1 MDAAIGVSG
10 WESVRKGCQW
20 VRVKLGKLARPTA
33 EAGSSPTACLGSPE
47 LRREEE
53 EGSDGRD
60 PPVSDRA
67 RRGIARA
74 AHAWAERERAGL
86 RAEFLGRSWHNV
98 FFFFLLC
105 KICFMF
111 DFV

>member
-1 MDAAIGVSG
+1 MRG
-10 WESVRKGCQW
+10 EL
-20 VRVKLGKLARPTA
+20 RVLSRPTA
-33 EAGSSPTACLGSPE
+33 ESGSSPTACLGSPE
-47 LRREEE
+47 PRREEE

-86 RAEFLGRSWHNV
+86 RAEFLGRSRHSV

-105 KICFMF
+105 KIYFMF